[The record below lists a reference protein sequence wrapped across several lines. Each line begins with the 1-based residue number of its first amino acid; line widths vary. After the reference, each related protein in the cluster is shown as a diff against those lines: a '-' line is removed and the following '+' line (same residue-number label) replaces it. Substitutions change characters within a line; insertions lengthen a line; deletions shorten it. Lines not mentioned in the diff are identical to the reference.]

1 MASPPKKNN
10 LQRYNELRSEL
21 KGFLGESKSK
31 IKLPKGKNLNQ
42 VSSGIYSKLKKS
54 KEFPKIEKSGYS
66 KFVKYS
72 IDQIWKDYG
81 PGGKK
86 GGKKKKGPAD
96 RKNLNEIFNPVA
108 PGGIQWDWIYFY
120 DLGVKLDEAI
130 VEIGELTSKD
140 LISVDNSILPDVDSF
155 DGTIIEFQDV
165 WPDIIAQIREAL
177 KEKEDVGNKDG
188 VSVPYYIYEYSEDGE
203 GNSIIK
209 FTLQYEISTGEE
221 GEEGTGEEK
230 PEEPDEE
237 EETTGGEPP
246 KPPTPPE
253 EPEEKKREKLKTKI
267 LALQSELDSVLKSKK
282 DAREEMKEFKGDK
295 EMKDLFNDAK
305 KEYLE
310 LSKRQKEI
318 LKKLKDFSNNE

>member
-1 MASPPKKNN
+1 MASHPKKNN
-10 LQRYNELRSEL
+10 HQRYNELRSEL
-21 KGFLGESKSK
+21 KGVLGAKGTK
-31 IKLPKGKNLNQ
+31 AKLPKGKNLNQ
-42 VSSGIYSKLKKS
+42 VSSGIYSKIKGS

-81 PGGKK
+81 PGKK
-86 GGKKKKGPAD
+86 GGGGKKKRPGDK
-96 RKNLNEIFNPVA
+96 KNLNDIFNPVT

-130 VEIGELTSKD
+130 VEIGDLTSKD
-140 LISVDNSILPDVDSF
+140 LISVDNSVLAEVDNF
-155 DGTIIEFQDV
+155 DGSILEFKDN
-165 WPDIIAQIREAL
+165 WADIIAQIREQL

-188 VSVPYYIYEYSEDGE
+188 VSGPYYIYEYAEDDE

-209 FTLQYEISTGEE
+209 FTLQYEIRIDEEEPAEEPEKEE
-221 GEEGTGEEK
+221 GEEEPETGA
-230 PEEPDEE
+230 
-237 EETTGGEPP
+237 PP
-246 KPPTPPE
+246 KPPQPPE

-318 LKKLKDFSNNE
+318 LKKLKDFSDE